1 MKNMKEMMHHAKLKK
16 NTNASY
22 NCLIHQIYKK
32 KKTLTSVKMSNLM
45 HCKNGLIFYF
55 GFKNGILFPFH

>member
-32 KKTLTSVKMSNLM
+32 KKNFDI
-45 HCKNGLIFYF
+45 CKNVKFNALQKWAYF
-55 GFKNGILFPFH
+55 LFWF